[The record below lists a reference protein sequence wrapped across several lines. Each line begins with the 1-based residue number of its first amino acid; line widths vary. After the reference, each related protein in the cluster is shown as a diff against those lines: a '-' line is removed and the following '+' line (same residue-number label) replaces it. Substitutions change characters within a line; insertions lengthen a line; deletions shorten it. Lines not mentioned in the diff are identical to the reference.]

1 MQSDNYAYVNGRFVP
16 ETEATVSIFDRGF
29 LYGDGVFETM
39 RLYSGK
45 IFRLADHMQRMA
57 YGLESLRLDCA
68 VETAQVEAIF
78 DELLERNRLKDGV
91 ARICVTSGP
100 TDSKRSSAERPTL
113 VATAQPLDPARLP
126 ASLRVMTATIR
137 LDEDSVFAGVKTS
150 NRLPYIVARTQATQA
165 GYDEAL
171 LLNER
176 SHICEFSVSN
186 IFLVKT
192 GALWTPPL
200 MDGALPGVT
209 RGVVIMLAAKLGITC
224 YEMSLGLDG
233 CADADEVFA
242 TNSLIEVTPVRQL
255 DQQVFATTKMT
266 EQIANAYQQLVREE
280 LRLT

>member
-1 MQSDNYAYVNGRFVP
+1 MRSDNYAYVNGRFLP
-16 ETEATVSIFDRGF
+16 ENEATVSIFDRGF

-39 RLYSGK
+39 RIYSGK
-45 IFRLADHMQRMA
+45 IFRLAQHLQRMA

-68 VETAQVEAIF
+68 VEITQVEAIF
-78 DELLERNRLKDGV
+78 DALLERNRLKDGV

-100 TDSKRSSAERPTL
+100 TDFNRTDAERPTL
-113 VATAQPLDPARLP
+113 VATAQPLDSARLP
-126 ASLRVMTATIR
+126 KSLRAMTATIR

-150 NRLPYIVARTQATQA
+150 NRLPYIVARTQAMQA

-171 LLNER
+171 LLNEH

-186 IFLVKT
+186 IFIVKT

-200 MDGALPGVT
+200 MDGPLPGVT
-209 RGVVIMLAAKLGITC
+209 RDAIIMLAAKHGRPC

-233 CADADEVFA
+233 FADADEVFA

-255 DQQVFATTKMT
+255 DEKVFDSGVVTSTFAD
-266 EQIANAYQQLVREE
+266 AYRQLVRDE